1 MGEEKGS
8 SLVHLL
14 VIVLS
19 LTAFGFSIA
28 AVHRGYSGTLHRDV
42 SSNSTYC
49 VYSSNVAT
57 GYGVGAFL
65 FLFTSES
72 LVMGVTKFMCFGRP
86 LFPGSNR
93 AWTIIYF
100 CLSWASFLITET
112 LLIVGSKKSGF
123 HTKHQGMVHARNFS
137 CETLRKGVFIFGAI
151 WVILTMILNVYYYMY
166 FSRATTSQPA
176 PSKPNLPM
184 SELRK

>member
-1 MGEEKGS
+1 
-8 SLVHLL
+8 
-14 VIVLS
+14 
-19 LTAFGFSIA
+19 
-28 AVHRGYSGTLHRDV
+28 
-42 SSNSTYC
+42 
-49 VYSSNVAT
+49 
-57 GYGVGAFL
+57 
-65 FLFTSES
+65 
-72 LVMGVTKFMCFGRP
+72 MGVTKFMCFGRP